1 MKNKATIL
9 LAIFMWF
16 SLATKATEI
25 SRRQELESLASV
37 TENLPQ
43 SVRAGMIVGKYRSFY
58 PKIEFAS
65 YGAIELRVRF
75 DAADVAEFYSH
86 DEVIAA
92 ELLAM
97 YKILFNKG
105 LATSDDHDAVIG
117 AQVLSRSFESIA
129 DIPSISSV
137 QGALAV
143 PVIESKV
150 MSEEEK
156 WQILTVD
163 SRGLT
168 REVREI
174 EGGDAVVIVSSPL
187 CGFSK
192 AASDAI
198 EHDAALTEFFTKYG
212 LWLVPPM
219 RQLHVDRVA
228 LWNKL
233 HPTQVMALA
242 YKTKNWPIIDDWSTP
257 IFYFVR
263 NGIVVD
269 KVVGWPK
276 DGRNTPLLRAAI
288 SRFGASD

>member
-1 MKNKATIL
+1 MKNKAAIL

-174 EGGDAVVIVSSPL
+174 EGVMLLLLFQALSV
-187 CGFSK
+187 GF
-192 AASDAI
+192 
-198 EHDAALTEFFTKYG
+198 LRQR
-212 LWLVPPM
+212 VM
-219 RQLHVDRVA
+219 RLSMMQ
-228 LWNKL
+228 
-233 HPTQVMALA
+233 P
-242 YKTKNWPIIDDWSTP
+242 
-257 IFYFVR
+257 
-263 NGIVVD
+263 
-269 KVVGWPK
+269 
-276 DGRNTPLLRAAI
+276 
-288 SRFGASD
+288 